1 MADVVRAVR
10 PDYVIVE
17 NVPGLLADRDA
28 FGTLL
33 GDLADLGF
41 DAEWDVLSACTV
53 GAPHVRDRLF
63 VLAYTHS
70 LHGAEGLGTGA
81 WGPVPAGDRGS
92 GPWGN
97 PDGGVLEATRR
108 SRRVA
113 DGLPDRLEP
122 ARIRAL
128 GGAVVP
134 QVAEH
139 VGRLIVAADERE
151 VASC

>member
-1 MADVVRAVR
+1 VL
-10 PDYVIVE
+10 
-17 NVPGLLADRDA
+17 NVLSLFSGIGGL
-28 FGTLL
+28 
-33 GDLADLGF
+33 DLGLER
-41 DAEWDVLSACTV
+41 AGMTVVGQVEMLSACTV